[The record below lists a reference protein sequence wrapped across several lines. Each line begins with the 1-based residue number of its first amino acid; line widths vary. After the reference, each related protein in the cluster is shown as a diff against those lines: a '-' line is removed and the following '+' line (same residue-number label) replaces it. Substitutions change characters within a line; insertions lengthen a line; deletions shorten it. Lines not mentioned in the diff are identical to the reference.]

1 MRPLVGILVSRPRRN
16 RTPSQTRRR
25 ASRRRRTGVAYGVAV
40 LIAALLLAA
49 RADAGVSGDYQLEFG
64 FAKRAL
70 ARETAAFCEST
81 PNCVNW
87 RLQPCRRQSWH
98 RVDCLAHL
106 YGANGVACSFVGI
119 AVWPPWSNRLII
131 HRKRIVCS

>member
-1 MRPLVGILVSRPRRN
+1 MKALVGALSLRGPDGSGQAVRDRTIVIALVI
-16 RTPSQTRRR
+16 
-25 ASRRRRTGVAYGVAV
+25 A
-40 LIAALLLAA
+40 IAALLLAG
-49 RADAGVSGDYQLEFG
+49 RASADVSGEYQLEFG

-70 ARETAAFCEST
+70 SRETAAFCTST

-87 RLQPCRRQSWH
+87 SLRPCQRQSWH

-106 YGANGVACSFVGI
+106 YGANGAACSFVAI
-119 AVWPPWSNRLII
+119 AVWPPWSNQLLV